1 MWESSSPRLT
11 QVSSL
16 PRTLPSR
23 DLPHSLSENPRIK
36 SNFSMSNI
44 CA

>member
-1 MWESSSPRLT
+1 VSSS
-11 QVSSL
+11 

-23 DLPHSLSENPRIK
+23 DLPHSLSESPRIK